1 MPFSKLLSDY
11 KTEIELRQF
20 CQATLKTVQELTKK
34 NKALTEE
41 VSHMQSLLVAAVPIV
56 KPEGS
61 SLLDIG
67 EDDIEI
73 AKMEL
78 KKLRERA
85 YTKELTLEEAKR
97 TDIYSKILQNKN
109 KSSETP
115 REREVKSVD
124 LNNLL
129 AIVEVPEKK

>member
-1 MPFSKLLSDY
+1 MLSDF
-11 KTEIELRQF
+11 KTEQELRQF
-20 CQATLKTVQELTKK
+20 SMATLRTVQELTKK

-61 SLLDIG
+61 SPLDVG
-67 EDDIEI
+67 QDDEEI

-78 KKLRERA
+78 KKLRERS
-85 YTKELTLEEAKR
+85 YSKELTLEEAKR
-97 TDIYSKILQNKN
+97 VDIYSKILTSKN
-109 KSSETP
+109 KTTETP
-115 REREVKSVD
+115 KEREVRSVD

-129 AIVEVPEKK
+129 AIVDVPEKKS